1 MFELLT
7 CRQPLAEIN
16 NINVHV
22 VHGGRPTL
30 KTEVRTITVHCIKV
44 SVILTHDYRITIYMS
59 VKEVFMFC
67 ILICLY
73 YMDNDF
79 LKIFCVTY

>member
-30 KTEVRTITVHCIKV
+30 KTEVRAVTVLMFV
-44 SVILTHDYRITIYMS
+44 LFNNDYRNTIHVCKLS
-59 VKEVFMFC
+59 VDKVFLF
-67 ILICLY
+67 LY
-73 YMDNDF
+73 LYTIWTMNS
-79 LKIFCVTY
+79 